1 MSSWTSG
8 TFETDQQRASGLLG
22 RVRAGGTST
31 PDLDAGIAY
40 RATRHTASMA
50 RDADDL
56 AHLLALL
63 GMDASMGKTGT
74 EEAAA

>member
-50 RDADDL
+50 VNSLDCAE
-56 AHLLALL
+56 LLSML
-63 GMDASMGKTGT
+63 GLDASMGKRIT
-74 EEAAA
+74 EEAA